1 MTTDLTPAAATLHER
16 LSLDEKVS
24 LLSGGSFWA
33 TRDLPE
39 HDVPALILTD
49 GPHGVRRQT
58 GGADHLGINDSLPST
73 CFPPAVAVGS
83 SWDPEVA
90 AELAASIAA
99 EASAFGVTVL
109 LGPGINI
116 KRSPLGGRNFEY
128 YSEDPLLSGVLGAAH
143 VRAQQAGGVG
153 ASLKHFAANNQET
166 ERMSISS
173 DIDDRTLREIYLSA
187 FERVV
192 RESDP
197 ATVMCSYNRIN
208 GTFASENHWLLTEVL
223 RQEWGFAGAV
233 VSDWG
238 AVTKPVAAVA
248 AGVDLAMPGA
258 ADSPQVVR
266 DAVAAGELAGE
277 AVDRAAARVLALR
290 AYAPRPDAAGLDDID
305 VDAHH
310 SIARRLATQCAV
322 LLKNDGD
329 LLPVRDVQRIAVI
342 GEFAQ
347 EPRFQGGGSSHINPT
362 RVDTPLD
369 ALQAKAAQRG
379 HSTTFAPGYR
389 VDATADAVALR
400 EEAVEVAA
408 SSDLAIVFV
417 GTEGET
423 EGLDRRDLA
432 LPAEQVAVIAA
443 VAAVAPKTVVVLSNG
458 GIVSL
463 EGWHDEVD
471 AILEGFLL
479 GQASGSAIADLLYGD
494 ENPSGHLAE
503 TIPLRIEDH
512 PSHLSFPG
520 EQGHAR
526 YAEGVM
532 VGYRYFATAGVPVR
546 YPFGHGLSYTQ
557 FSTSDLRVE
566 ADGDDAAR
574 VAVTVANIGSRAGR
588 HVVQVYVGTTA
599 GPVRRPVRELRGFAK
614 IALQPG
620 ESRRVEI
627 DLDRRAFSYWDIEEQ
642 AWVVAPGEYVIDV
655 GQDAHTVLASASLTL
670 AGDVIIRPLSMDS
683 TVGEWFA
690 HPIAGPALQ
699 QGMAAGMSE
708 EQQQA
713 AADNQDQLAMV
724 ESMPMRQFVGFLGG
738 AVPQEALDGLIAASR
753 HGVLV

>member
-1 MTTDLTPAAATLHER
+1 MTTDSTTAARSLDET
-16 LSLDEKVS
+16 LSLEEKVS

-39 HDVPALILTD
+39 HDVPAYILTD

-83 SWDPEVA
+83 SWNPVVA

-128 YSEDPLLSGVLGAAH
+128 YSEDPLLSGVLGSAH

-166 ERMSISS
+166 ARMSISS

-192 RESDP
+192 RDADP

-223 RQEWGFAGAV
+223 RDEWGFAGAV

-238 AVTKPVAAVA
+238 AVTNPVAAVA
-248 AGVDLAMPGA
+248 AGVDLAMPGTA
-258 ADSPQVVR
+258 GASQLIL
-266 DAVAAGELAGE
+266 DAVASGALEAD
-277 AVDRAAARVLALR
+277 AVDAAAARVLALQ
-290 AYAPRPDAAGLDDID
+290 AYAPNSDAARFGEID
-305 VDAHH
+305 ADAHH
-310 SIARRLATQCAV
+310 AIARRLATECAV

-329 LLPVRDVQRIAVI
+329 LLPVRDVRSVAII
-342 GEFAQ
+342 GQFAE

-362 RVDTPLD
+362 HVDTPLA
-369 ALQAKAAQRG
+369 ALRAKAAQHG
-379 HSTTFAPGYR
+379 HRATFATGYR
-389 VDATADAVALR
+389 VGEVEDTAALR
-400 EEAVEVAA
+400 DEAVELAA
-408 SSDLAIVFV
+408 DSDIAIVFV

-423 EGLDRRDLA
+423 EGVDRRDIS
-432 LPAEQVAVIAA
+432 LPADQVAVIAA
-443 VAAVAPKTVVVLSNG
+443 VAAAASKTVVVLSNG

-463 EGWHDEVD
+463 EGWHDDAD

-479 GQASGSAIADLLYGD
+479 GQAGGAAIADLLYGD
-494 ENPSGHLAE
+494 ANPSGHLAE
-503 TIPLRIEDH
+503 TIPLRLEDH

-532 VGYRYFATAGVPVR
+532 VGYRYFTTAGVPVR
-546 YPFGHGLSYTQ
+546 YPFGHGLSYTT
-557 FSTSDLRVE
+557 FASRDLSVE
-566 ADGDDAAR
+566 VQGGDAVR
-574 VAVTVANIGSRAGR
+574 VAVTVTNTGPYAGK
-588 HVVQVYVGTTA
+588 HVVQVYVSTTA

-614 IALQPG
+614 IDLRPG
-620 ESRRVEI
+620 ESRRVEVE
-627 DLDRRAFSYWDIEEQ
+627 LDRRAFSYWDIEEQ
-642 AWVVAPGEYVIDV
+642 GWVVASGEYEIQI
-655 GQDAHTVLASASLTL
+655 GQDADTVLESALVTLT
-670 AGDVIIRPLSMDS
+670 GDAIVRPLSMDS

-699 QGMAAGMSE
+699 RGMAAGMSE
-708 EQQQA
+708 EQQRA
-713 AADNQDQLAMV
+713 AAENEGQLAMV

-738 AVPQEALDGLIAASR
+738 AVPQEALDGLIAATR
-753 HGVLV
+753 

>member
-1 MTTDLTPAAATLHER
+1 MTSEPLSA
-16 LSLDEKVS
+16 LSLEEKVS

-33 TRDLPE
+33 TRDLPA

-83 SWDPEVA
+83 SWDPAVA
-90 AELAASIAA
+90 EELARSIAV
-99 EASAFGVTVL
+99 EARAFGVSVL

-143 VRAQQAGGVG
+143 VRAQQEAGVG

-166 ERMSISS
+166 ERISISA
-173 DIDDRTLREIYLSA
+173 DIDERTLREIYLSA

-192 RESDP
+192 READP

-208 GTFASENHWLLTEVL
+208 GTFASENHWLLTELL
-223 RQEWGFAGAV
+223 REEWGFGGAV

-238 AVTKPVAAVA
+238 AVTDPVAAVA
-248 AGVDLAMPGA
+248 AGLDLAMPGA
-258 ADSPQVVR
+258 ADSAQR
-266 DAVAAGELAGE
+266 LKDAVAAGLLPVD
-277 AVDRAAARVLALR
+277 AVDAAVARVLALQ
-290 AYAPRPDAAGLDDID
+290 AYAPQANAAGGEID

-310 SIARRLATQCAV
+310 AIAQRLATECAV
-322 LLKNDGD
+322 LLKNDED
-329 LLPVRDVQRIAVI
+329 VLPVHDVRRVAVI
-342 GEFAQ
+342 GEFA
-347 EPRFQGGGSSHINPT
+347 EAPRFQGGGSSHINPT

-369 ALQAKAAQRG
+369 ALRAKAAQRDQIA
-379 HSTTFAPGYR
+379 TFATGYR
-389 VDATADAVALR
+389 TGATAEAAMLR
-400 EEAVEVAA
+400 AEAAEVAA
-408 SSDLAIVFV
+408 ASDIAIIFV

-423 EGLDRRDLA
+423 EGVDRRDIA
-432 LPAEQVAVIAA
+432 LPADQAAVISA

-479 GQASGSAIADLLYGD
+479 GQAGGSAIADLLYGD
-494 ENPSGHLAE
+494 ANPSGHLAE

-532 VGYRYFATAGVPVR
+532 VGYRYFATAAVPVR

-557 FSTSDLRVE
+557 FSTSDLRAE
-566 ADGDDAAR
+566 ADGDAAAR
-574 VAVTVANIGSRAGR
+574 VAVTVANVGSRPGK
-588 HVVQVYVGTTA
+588 HVVQVYVSTAA

-614 IALQPG
+614 IELQPG
-620 ESRRVEI
+620 ESRRVEVE
-627 DLDRRAFSYWDIEEQ
+627 LDRRAFSYWDIEEQ
-642 AWVVAPGEYVIDV
+642 AWVVAPGDYAIEI
-655 GQDAHTVLASASLTL
+655 GQDAHTVLASAPLAL
-670 AGDVIIRPLSMDS
+670 AGDAIVRPLSMDS

-699 QGMAAGMSE
+699 QGMAAGMSA

-713 AADNQDQLAMV
+713 AAENEDQLAMV